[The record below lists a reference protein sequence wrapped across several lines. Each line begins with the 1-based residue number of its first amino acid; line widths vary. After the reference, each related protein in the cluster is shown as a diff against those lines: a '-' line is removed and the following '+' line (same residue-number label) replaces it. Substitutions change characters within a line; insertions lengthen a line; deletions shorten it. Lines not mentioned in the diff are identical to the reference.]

1 MRNLVPTSHRRV
13 AAAGLLRELAFDITR
28 NLSLELQWPLN
39 VNLDMNMDLALDL
52 NLDLMLNVILNLHT
66 HTHTHTHARVLFPSH
81 TMQLRLS
88 GSLKRIHN
96 TNLSNVG
103 VQLYRTTR
111 VRPPV

>member
-1 MRNLVPTSHRRV
+1 MRNLVPTSHRKV

-66 HTHTHTHARVLFPSH
+66 HTHTHTHARVLFPSQH
-81 TMQLRLS
+81 EHCVTVFVCQD
-88 GSLKRIHN
+88 
-96 TNLSNVG
+96 LSNEF
-103 VQLYRTTR
+103 TT
-111 VRPPV
+111 PI